1 VNNDRQRALQLLRR
15 IERESAYASLLLSND
30 TGFVRT
36 LVLGVLRWRSRLD
49 FVIDAFAKGKIEP
62 EIRDIL
68 RLGALQLLF
77 MHVAP
82 HAAVGETVQ
91 LAPLRARGFVNAI
104 LRRIS
109 KGAPEPPDI
118 ATRTAHPQ
126 WLIDRWTRMYGA
138 ERAAK
143 IAEANQGLSFPDVMT
158 DSPPAD
164 ATASELVPGMWKLT
178 GSSADVGG
186 IVLDEGSGVIADI
199 AAAAGDDV
207 LDLAAAPGGKSLVMR
222 ARGARVVSNDIS
234 ITRIRP
240 LIGRSD
246 AIVVS
251 DGRQP
256 PFARRFRVVLLD
268 APCSATGTIRKNPE
282 LKWRLAESD
291 LASFASLQRELLS
304 SALDLASETVIYS
317 TCSLEPEENDAVID
331 DVLRARNDFVRGDV
345 AKFANVNVA
354 KWVEDGVLRLTPESG
369 ADGFTSQVLIL
380 TESRHPCLLPLGVL
394 ARRWFLRLQA
404 LGT

>member
-1 VNNDRQRALQLLRR
+1 LNTDRQRALQLLRR
-15 IERESAYASLLLSND
+15 IERESAFASLLLTND

-49 FVIDAFAKGKIEP
+49 FAIDAFAKGAIEP

-109 KGAPEPPDI
+109 RNAPEPADV

-126 WLIDRWTRMYGA
+126 WLIDRWGRKYGA

-143 IAEANQGLSFPDVMT
+143 IAEANQELSFPDVMT
-158 DSPPAD
+158 DSPPTGAV
-164 ATASELVPGMWKLT
+164 ASTLVPGMWKLT
-178 GSSADVGG
+178 GSSADVAGV
-186 IVLDEGSGVIADI
+186 VLDEGSAVIADI

-234 ITRIRP
+234 LARLRP
-240 LIGRSD
+240 LIGRTD
-246 AIVVS
+246 ALVVS
-251 DGRQP
+251 DGRRP
-256 PFARRFRVVLLD
+256 PFTRQFRVVLLD

-282 LKWRLAESD
+282 LKWRLAEAD
-291 LASFASLQRELLS
+291 LASFAALQRELLA

-317 TCSLEPEENDAVID
+317 TCSLEPEENDAVVD
-331 DVLRARNDFVRGDV
+331 DVLRVRSDFVRGDI
-345 AKFANVNVA
+345 AKFVNTNVA
-354 KWVEDGVLRLTPESG
+354 RWVKGGVLRLTPEAG
-369 ADGFTSQVLIL
+369 TDGFTAHVLVSN
-380 TESRHPCLLPLGVL
+380 ES
-394 ARRWFLRLQA
+394 
-404 LGT
+404 

>member
-1 VNNDRQRALQLLRR
+1 VNDGRLRALQLLRR
-15 IERESAYASLLLSND
+15 IERESAYASLLLTND
-30 TGFVRT
+30 SGFIRT

-49 FVIDAFAKGKIEP
+49 FVIDAFAKGAIEP

-109 KGAPEPPDI
+109 RNAPEPADV

-126 WLIDRWTRMYGA
+126 WLIDRWGRKYGA

-143 IAEANQGLSFPDVMT
+143 IAEANQELSFPDVMT
-158 DSPPAD
+158 DSPPPGA
-164 ATASELVPGMWKLT
+164 AASTFVPGMWKLT
-178 GSSADVGG
+178 GSSADVAGV
-186 IVLDEGSGVIADI
+186 VLDEGSAVIAGI

-222 ARGARVVSNDIS
+222 ARGARVVSNDLS
-234 ITRIRP
+234 IARLRP

-246 AIVVS
+246 ALVVS
-251 DGRQP
+251 DGLRP
-256 PFARRFRVVLLD
+256 PFARQFRVVLLD

-282 LKWRLAESD
+282 LKWRLAEAD
-291 LASFASLQRELLS
+291 LASFAILQRALLT
-304 SALDLASETVIYS
+304 SALGLASETVIYS
-317 TCSLEPEENDAVID
+317 TCSLEGEENDTVVE
-331 DVLRARNDFVRGDV
+331 DVLRGRTDFGRGDV
-345 AKFANVNVA
+345 AKFVNANVA
-354 KWVEDGVLRLTPESG
+354 RWVEDGVLRLTPEAG
-369 ADGFTSQVLIL
+369 TDGFTAHVLVKP
-380 TESRHPCLLPLGVL
+380 S
-394 ARRWFLRLQA
+394 
-404 LGT
+404 

>member
-1 VNNDRQRALQLLRR
+1 MNERLRALQLLRR
-15 IERESAYASLLLSND
+15 IERESAYASLLLTND

-49 FVIDAFAKGKIEP
+49 FVIDTFAKGDIEP

-109 KGAPEPPDI
+109 KNAPEPQDV
-118 ATRTAHPQ
+118 ATLTAHPQ
-126 WLIDRWTRMYGA
+126 WLIDRWTQMYGA
-138 ERAAK
+138 GRAAK
-143 IAEANQGLSFPDVMT
+143 IAEANQELSFPDVMT
-158 DSPPAD
+158 GSPPDD

-178 GSSADVGG
+178 GSSAEVDG

-234 ITRIRP
+234 IARLRP
-240 LIGRSD
+240 LIGRAD
-246 AIVVS
+246 TLVVS

-256 PFARRFRVVLLD
+256 PFARPFRVVLID

-291 LASFASLQRELLS
+291 LASFASLQRALLT

-317 TCSLEPEENDAVID
+317 TCSLEPEENDAVVD
-331 DVLRARNDFVRGDV
+331 DVLRSREDFVRGDV
-345 AKFANVNVA
+345 AKFVNANVA
-354 KWVEDGVLRLTPESG
+354 RWVEDGVLRLTPEAG
-369 ADGFTSQVLIL
+369 TDGFTAHVL
-380 TESRHPCLLPLGVL
+380 VNV
-394 ARRWFLRLQA
+394 A
-404 LGT
+404 

>member
-1 VNNDRQRALQLLRR
+1 MKDERLRALQLLRR
-15 IERESAYASLLLSND
+15 IERESAFASPLLTND

-49 FVIDAFAKGKIEP
+49 FVIDAFAKGAIEP
-62 EIRDIL
+62 EVRDIL

-82 HAAVGETVQ
+82 HAAVGETAQ

-109 KGAPEPPDI
+109 KNAPEPADV

-126 WLIDRWTRMYGA
+126 WLIDRWSRNYGA
-138 ERAAK
+138 DRAAK
-143 IAEANQGLSFPDVMT
+143 IAEANQELSFPDVMS
-158 DSPPAD
+158 DLPPPG
-164 ATASELVPGMWKLT
+164 ATPSALVPGMWKLT
-178 GSSADVGG
+178 GSSAEVEG
-186 IVLDEGSGVIADI
+186 IVLDEGSAVIADI

-234 ITRIRP
+234 IGRLRP

-246 AIVVS
+246 ALVVS
-251 DGRQP
+251 DGLRP
-256 PFARRFRVVLLD
+256 PFARQFRVVVLD

-282 LKWRLAESD
+282 LKWRLAEAD
-291 LASFASLQRELLS
+291 LASFAALQRELLA
-304 SALDLASETVIYS
+304 SALDLTSETVVYS
-317 TCSLEPEENDAVID
+317 TCSLEPEENDAVVD
-331 DVLRARNDFVRGDV
+331 DVLRMRSDFVRGDV
-345 AKFANVNVA
+345 AKFVNANVA
-354 KWVEDGVLRLTPESG
+354 RWVEGRVLRLTPEAG
-369 ADGFTSQVLIL
+369 TDGFTAQVLFR
-380 TESRHPCLLPLGVL
+380 SS
-394 ARRWFLRLQA
+394 
-404 LGT
+404 